1 MHDWYYSTKYNQP
14 CQVLEKHSLWGQD
27 ICRVWLPEQ
36 DAVVRIPACSL
47 TPLEEGAR
55 YSTSAIAYISTAAK
69 IADSLTQDVLL
80 APIES
85 QVIPLP
91 HQIHA
96 LARATSGDKVRYL
109 LADEVG
115 LGKTIEAGLIM
126 RELKLRGQVRRVLV
140 VAPKGLVSQWVAEM
154 QLHFR
159 EHFQLMLPGDLQGLG
174 RMADAISR
182 EYENADFLDNPANPW
197 RLLSQVVIPMDS
209 FKPMDNRQGMS
220 KEQVEAYNQERF
232 ESLVSAG
239 WDMVIVDEAHKLGGS
254 SDQVARYRFGQ
265 GLTEAA
271 PYLLLLTATPHQ
283 GKTESFYRLMS
294 LLDSRAFP
302 DVSSVSRERVQPFVI
317 RTEKRRAID
326 AEGNQLFQPRRT
338 ELVPVSWEKAHHAKQ
353 QKLYQAVTEYARLG
367 YNQAVQN
374 RRNAIGFLM
383 ILLQRLMSSS
393 VRAIRNTLE
402 RRLEVL
408 NSSQVRL
415 QNLPDLSAEEL
426 ADTDVQEILEIL
438 LGSGGKALQNEKDEV
453 QALLDAAMSCEQAG
467 PDAKAEALLERIY
480 ALQAGEG
487 DPDLKVLVF
496 TEFVSTQQMLLEFLR
511 QRGFQLVAING
522 SMNLEERRKAEH
534 EFAGSA
540 RIMVSTDAGGEG
552 LNLQFCHVIINY
564 DIPWNPMRL
573 EQRIGRVDRIGQE
586 KTVRALNFVF
596 ENSVE
601 HRVREVLEEKLSI
614 IFQDLGIDK
623 TGDVLDSAQAEEIFD
638 DLYVQAILNPA
649 DVERKVNEAAEKIR
663 EQALANQESEAVLGS
678 TQDLDPAAAQHYLS
692 HPLPHWVER
701 MTVSCLAAYGGRAEN
716 KGTYW
721 NLAWPG
727 NDNVQAAAFTAR
739 EAEKVP
745 QASLLTLEDPKVRAL
760 SMGLPYWAPGQPLP
774 VISIPGAAASL
785 QGVWSLWRIALITQ
799 DWKRMRIMPLFLN
812 DKGRNFTLSAKSIWD
827 FLLSSDPVIHDY
839 LDGPASCE
847 WYDYAFSIAEQQGR
861 PLYQEL
867 LQEHESQL
875 SREQEKT
882 RYYFAARR
890 KMIENIGLPEVRGYR
905 LKKLERE
912 EQESRTEIQSKAQIL
927 PEMEPLLMLRIKGKQ

>member
-1 MHDWYYSTKYNQP
+1 MHDWHYSTKHNQP
-14 CQVLEKHSLWGQD
+14 CRVLEKHSLWGQD
-27 ICRVWLPEQ
+27 IYRVWLPEQ
-36 DAVVRIPACSL
+36 DVVVRIPTGSL
-47 TPLEEGAR
+47 TSLEEGAR
-55 YSTSAIAYISTAAK
+55 YSTSAIVYISTAAR
-69 IADSLTQDVLL
+69 IADALTQDVLL

-154 QLHFR
+154 QLHFS
-159 EHFQLMLPGDLQGLG
+159 EYFQLMLPGDLQGLG
-174 RMADAISR
+174 RMAPAISR
-182 EYENADFLDNPANPW
+182 EYENADSIDNPANPW

-220 KEQVEAYNQERF
+220 RDQIEAYNQERF
-232 ESLVSAG
+232 EGLISAG
-239 WDMVIVDEAHKLGGS
+239 WDMIIVDEAHKLGGS
-254 SDQVARYRFGQ
+254 SDQVARFRFGQ

-271 PYLLLLTATPHQ
+271 PYLLLLSATPHQ
-283 GKTESFYRLMS
+283 GKTEAFYRLMS

-326 AEGNQLFQPRRT
+326 AEGNPLFQPRRT
-338 ELVPVSWEKAHHAKQ
+338 ELVPVSWEKAHHEKQ
-353 QKLYQAVTEYARLG
+353 QQLYHAVTEYARLG

-393 VRAIRNTLE
+393 VRAIRTTLE
-402 RRLEVL
+402 RRLEAL
-408 NSSQVRL
+408 ESSQVRL
-415 QNLPDLSAEEL
+415 QTLPDLSPEEL
-426 ADTDVQEILEIL
+426 ADTEVHDILEIL
-438 LGSGGKALQNEKDEV
+438 LDSGGKALQNEKDEV
-453 QALLDAAMSCEQAG
+453 QALLDAAMSCELAG
-467 PDAKAEALLERIY
+467 SDAKAEALLEKIY
-480 ALQAGEG
+480 GLQAEES
-487 DPDLKVLVF
+487 DPELKVLVF

-511 QRGFQLVAING
+511 QRGFQVVAING
-522 SMNLEERRKAEH
+522 SMSLEERKNAEH
-534 EFAGSA
+534 DFAGPA

-573 EQRIGRVDRIGQE
+573 EQRIGRVDRIGQD

-601 HRVREVLEEKLSI
+601 HRVREVLEEKLSV

-638 DLYVQAILNPA
+638 DLYIQAILNPA
-649 DVERKVNEAAEKIR
+649 DVERKVQEAAERIR
-663 EQALANQESEAVLGS
+663 EQAQANKESEAILGS
-678 TQDLDPAAAQHYLS
+678 IQELDPGAAQHYLS
-692 HPLPHWVER
+692 HPLPYWVER
-701 MTVSCLAAYGGRAEN
+701 MTVGYLAAYGGKAEN
-716 KGTYW
+716 KGTFW
-721 NLAWPG
+721 NLAWPEDG
-727 NDNVQAAAFTAR
+727 NTLAAVFSAR
-739 EAEKVP
+739 DAEKAP
-745 QASLLTLEDPKVRAL
+745 QASLLTLEDPKIRAL
-760 SMGLPYWAPGQPLP
+760 AMRLPCWAPGQPLP

-799 DWKRMRIMPLFLN
+799 DWKRLRIMPLFIN
-812 DKGRNFTLSAKSIWD
+812 EQGKNFSLSAKNIWD
-827 FLLSSDPVIHDY
+827 QLLSVDPVIHDY
-839 LDGPASCE
+839 LDGQDSCK
-847 WYDYAFSIAEQQGR
+847 WYEYAFKIAEKQGQ
-861 PLYQEL
+861 PQYQEL
-867 LQEHESQL
+867 LQEHKSQL
-875 SREQEKT
+875 SREQEKAG
-882 RYYFAARR
+882 YYFAARR
-890 KMIENIGLPEVRGYR
+890 KMIENVGLPEVRAHR
-905 LKKLERE
+905 FKKLEQE
-912 EQESRTEIQSKAQIL
+912 EQESYAELQKKAEVL
-927 PEMEPLLMLRIKGKQ
+927 PEIEPLLMLRIQGEQ